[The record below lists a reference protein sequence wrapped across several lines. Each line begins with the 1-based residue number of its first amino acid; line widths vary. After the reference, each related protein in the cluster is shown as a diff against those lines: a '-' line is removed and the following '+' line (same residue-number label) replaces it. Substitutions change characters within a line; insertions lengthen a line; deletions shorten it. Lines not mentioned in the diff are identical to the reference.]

1 MVEHKERNRLTSMS
15 FKRSDC
21 AIACVLDLLGDKWT
35 LLIIRDLFFG
45 KTRYKDFHESNEK
58 IPTNIL
64 AGRLAKLEKAGLIT
78 KTPYQKNPVRY
89 DYRLTKTGQSLGPV
103 MRAIAHWGSEYIS
116 GTRTQIATGRK

>member
-64 AGRLAKLEKAGLIT
+64 AGRLAT
-78 KTPYQKNPVRY
+78 T
-89 DYRLTKTGQSLGPV
+89 
-103 MRAIAHWGSEYIS
+103 
-116 GTRTQIATGRK
+116 ATGNSHRHSVPIGVCDVP